1 MDALEEIA
9 ARKQRLLER
18 SEAQRGEMA
27 RSYYQWEART
37 HVAKRTFRILRHPL
51 FLAGLGLVALKLPWR
66 RAFKMGGWAL
76 KAWRLLRL
84 VQRMVI

>member
-1 MDALEEIA
+1 MEEIA

-18 SEAQRGEMA
+18 SEAERNGIA
-27 RSYYQWEART
+27 RAYYRWDART
-37 HVAKRTFRILRHPL
+37 EAARRAFGILRHPL
-51 FLAGLGLVALKLPWR
+51 VLAGLGVFALKMPWR

-84 VQRMVI
+84 VQRMTF